1 MATPIA
7 RPSTSAPIIV
17 GTGFSRRKNSVRSRA
32 VDADCFVVCQ
42 VFDALL
48 ETRPAAERQ
57 RPSAAPSV
65 LPVGEMP
72 GLSRNSSPF
81 GLIIAILVRSWA
93 PVRAPFHRHLCFGYR
108 RCNSDLMRG

>member
-1 MATPIA
+1 M
-7 RPSTSAPIIV
+7 IV

-32 VDADCFVVCQ
+32 VDAVCFVCCQ
-42 VFDALL
+42 VLDAVL

-65 LPVGEMP
+65 LPAGEMP

-81 GLIIAILVRSWA
+81 GLIIALLVRNWPA
-93 PVRAPFHRHLCFGYR
+93 VRASFTAICVP
-108 RCNSDLMRG
+108 DPDAAPPI